1 MIREKI
7 MTQMPLRAALQGF
20 LRDEHGSISIEFCLV
35 FPLLLFITTNGLAF
49 WDAFQS
55 NSKTAKVAY
64 AISDIMS
71 RYDVVDATDT
81 AYLFALQN
89 KMLPLDLTEQT
100 MRITSICYEDGLY
113 RVMWSYTA
121 NSGDT
126 DALDP
131 LTDETIPLTLMPA
144 LEPQDSVILT
154 EVAAH
159 WEPHLHVGVQP
170 MTWRSALVTTPR
182 FKKMIPHT
190 ALNGSNI
197 CPDAPP
203 PST

>member
-1 MIREKI
+1 
-7 MTQMPLRAALQGF
+7 MTPISVRAALKGF
-20 LRDEHGSISIEFCLV
+20 LGNEHGSISIEFCLV

-55 NSKTAKVAY
+55 NSRTAKVAY
-64 AISDIMS
+64 TISDIMS
-71 RYDVVDATDT
+71 RYDAVTSTDT
-81 AYLFALQN
+81 DYLFALQN
-89 KMLPLDLTEQT
+89 KMLPLDLTQQT
-100 MRITSICYEDGLY
+100 MRITSICFEDGLY

-121 NSGDT
+121 NTDDT
-126 DALDP
+126 PAPDP
-131 LTDETIPLTLMPA
+131 LTDENIPLALMPV

-159 WEPHLHVGVQP
+159 WQPHLHVGVRP

-182 FKKMIPHT
+182 FVKIIPHQ

-203 PST
+203 PSS

>member
-1 MIREKI
+1 MA
-7 MTQMPLRAALQGF
+7 QMPIRCALKPF
-20 LRDEHGSISIEFCLV
+20 LRNEHGSISIEFCIV

-64 AISDIMS
+64 TISDIMS
-71 RYDVVDATDT
+71 RYDAVGNTET

-89 KMLPLDLTEQT
+89 KMLPLDLTQQT
-100 MRITSICYEDGLY
+100 MRITSICFEDGLY
-113 RVMWSYTA
+113 RVMWSFTA
-121 NSGDT
+121 GTDDT
-126 DALDP
+126 DAPDP
-131 LTDETIPLTLMPA
+131 MTDEFIPLALMPE
-144 LEPQDSVILT
+144 LDPQDSVILT

-182 FKKMIPHT
+182 FKKMIPHSG
-190 ALNGSNI
+190 LNGSNI

-203 PST
+203 PTT